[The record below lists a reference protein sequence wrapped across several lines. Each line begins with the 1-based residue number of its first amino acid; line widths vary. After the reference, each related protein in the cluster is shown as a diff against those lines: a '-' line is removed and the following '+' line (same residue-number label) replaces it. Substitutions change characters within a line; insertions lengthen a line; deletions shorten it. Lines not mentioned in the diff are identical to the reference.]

1 MTIISKL
8 RSARRRSGKR
18 RRRQGKA
25 RVTGGVLGVGKMKML
40 KRRMRRTVKVRFQ
53 LRIMLNSQKEN
64 CKISQCIKRKRKKVA
79 L

>member
-1 MTIISKL
+1 MIIISKL
-8 RSARRRSGKR
+8 RSARRRWAKR

-53 LRIMLNSQKEN
+53 LRIMLDSQKKN
-64 CKISQCIKRKRKKVA
+64 CKISQCTKKKRKKVV